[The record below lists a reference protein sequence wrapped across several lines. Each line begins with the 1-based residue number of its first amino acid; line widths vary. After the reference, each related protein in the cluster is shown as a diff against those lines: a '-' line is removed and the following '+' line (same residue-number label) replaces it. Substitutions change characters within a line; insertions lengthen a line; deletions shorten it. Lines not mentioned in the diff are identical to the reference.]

1 MISKER
7 KAKIAW
13 QCRRGL
19 LELDIIFEYIL
30 EKHLDNMTDTEI
42 NAFEKLL
49 HHQDSYLYAW
59 LLGYEHP
66 KDKEILDSVQ
76 FVMSLY
82 QSKKFKD

>member
-1 MISKER
+1 MISKQR

-30 EKHLDNMTDTEI
+30 DNHLDSMTEKEI
-42 NAFEKLL
+42 DAFEKLL

-59 LLGYEHP
+59 LMDYEKP
-66 KDKEILDSVQ
+66 EDKETIESVQ
-76 FVMSLY
+76 FIMSHY
-82 QSKKFKD
+82 QPKRV